1 MSAIPLVINQTM
13 KYGEWMFDR
22 DLEARDNAAC
32 AAEDRRNA
40 IADAVTFADLLEEC
54 CEFTGPQRE
63 VFMLALARDDSH
75 TLLALLD
82 QAKQTIVKC
91 RLAQGD

>member
-1 MSAIPLVINQTM
+1 MLRTADWL
-13 KYGEWMFDR
+13 WDR
-22 DLEARDNAAC
+22 ELEKRDNAAC

-40 IADAVTFADLLEEC
+40 IADAVDFSDLLEEC

-82 QAKQTIVKC
+82 QAKQIIVKR